1 MTSLTKSDVETTPG
15 RKRSREEDDAGHEQ
29 PPTKKTTP
37 TNGNSGG
44 TNGHNHTNGVSL
56 SPVVSHSS
64 TVASTP
70 VPSEVGGGVSGD
82 ALYVGDLQ
90 WVRLFHRLFLNY
102 IVLMRYFLPFFF
114 SFISYA
120 FQHSQYVYYM
130 HSLSPRSI
138 SGRRMRISGRWPKT

>member
-102 IVLMRYFLPFFF
+102 IVLMRYFLPFFSHLF
-114 SFISYA
+114 RMLLNIHNMFIICTH
-120 FQHSQYVYYM
+120 FRHG
-130 HSLSPRSI
+130 LSVDD
-138 SGRRMRISGRWPKT
+138 G